1 VTRVVAVAAAASGIG
16 RANARAYADA
26 GWDVALLGQGWAGLE
41 AAAADVRDRG
51 RDALVLPIDLTD
63 DAARELAVERIR
75 AELGPID
82 AWVPDG
88 AIPRFD
94 PRPRSVKRPARSGS
108 LRVFG
113 GVRAVPPAA
122 RAGLAAGL
130 AAAWLLAAAYLV
142 RSRSYSRAAQR

>member
-1 VTRVVAVAAAASGIG
+1 MSRVVAVAAAASGIG

-51 RDALVLPIDLTD
+51 RDALVLPIDLAD
-63 DAARELAVERIR
+63 DAARELAIERIR

-94 PRPRSVKRPARSGS
+94 PRAGSVRRPHRTLPTRVAAS
-108 LRVFG
+108 L
-113 GVRAVPPAA
+113 RAVPLPA

-130 AAAWLLAAAYLV
+130 TAAGLLAAAYVV
-142 RSRSYSRAAQR
+142 RSRSSTRLS